1 MTFSPR
7 PAPLALL
14 LLTLACGGGDKT
26 SASVGP
32 GSTTADDSS
41 GAGSTTTAPT
51 TGAPTTGSGT
61 SESST
66 STSTSTSTGTTG
78 DSSSGATTEVVCG
91 AQGKS
96 CAMGEPCC
104 LGLDCCAGVPVPRG
118 MEFCS
123 NECPISDRNRKTD
136 LAAIDPADILDRV
149 VALPISTWRYRED
162 APDVRHLGP
171 MAQDFRAAFGLW
183 DRDTMIFPLDATG
196 VSMAAIQ
203 ALHARLLAAEAE
215 NEDLRARLAKIEAK
229 IEANTEARGERAP

>member
-26 SASVGP
+26 SASVGTS
-32 GSTTADDSS
+32 STTADDSS
-41 GAGSTTTAPT
+41 SSGSTTAPT
-51 TGAPTTGSGT
+51 TATTAPTTGSGT
-61 SESST
+61 SEP

-215 NEDLRARLAKIEAK
+215 NEDLRARLANIEAI
-229 IEANTEARGERAP
+229 IEANTEARSERAP